1 MTAIALDLFSAAL
14 ALPDA
19 DRIELAS
26 RLLASV
32 EGNTV
37 DSDWDDAWLAEL
49 DQREQRAAADG
60 DAGSSWAD
68 VKARVLSR
76 LAAR

>member
-37 DSDWDDAWLAEL
+37 DSDWDDACRGL